1 MLDRHKVLLV
11 EDDVDVRLL
20 FRDFLE
26 TKGFVVHEADS
37 SRSAQRLFQVLRPDV
52 TVADYELPD
61 GNALEL
67 VRRFKAIDPAL
78 PVVIVTGFGSLDLAV
93 RAGQHGAD
101 RFLAKPVDL
110 PDLHRVVES
119 VLESPSLRGRE
130 AAVFE
135 QKTHPDPHP
144 FLGASASIRKLET
157 MVERVLATSNPVLI
171 QGETGTGK
179 GVLAR
184 WVHSHG
190 PRSANAFVDIN
201 CAGLS
206 GELLDT
212 ELFGHE
218 RGAFTGAARSKTG
231 LLEVANGGTV
241 FLDEISDMQ
250 LSIQGELLKVLEE
263 KSFRKLGGVHDRHVD
278 IRLVAAS
285 NRDLRKLI
293 REERFRSDLYY
304 RLSVFPIRIPPLRE
318 RIEDVPALARDIAGR
333 LGAELGR
340 SIELTPAALSTLQ
353 GHQWPGNI
361 RELKNVLERTILLS
375 DDPVI
380 DRSDL
385 ALDGEPFSDNPNVTL
400 REIERLH
407 ISRVLEEEDGRVARA
422 ATRLGIPKSSLYQKM
437 RKLHAAR
444 ANGTSAVKG

>member
-1 MLDRHKVLLV
+1 
-11 EDDVDVRLL
+11 
-20 FRDFLE
+20 
-26 TKGFVVHEADS
+26 
-37 SRSAQRLFQVLRPDV
+37 V

-67 VRRFKAIDPAL
+67 LPRFRAIDPTL
-78 PVVIVTGFGSLDLAV
+78 PVVIVTAYGSLDLAV

-101 RFLAKPVDL
+101 RFLSKPVDL
-110 PDLHRVVES
+110 PSLHLVLES
-119 VLESPSLRGRE
+119 VLESSSLRGRE
-130 AAVFE
+130 AANGD
-135 QKTHPDPHP
+135 QQAHPDVHP
-144 FLGASASIRKLET
+144 FLGASAAIRGLAT
-157 MVERVLATSNPVLI
+157 TVQRVLATKNPVLI

-184 WVHSHG
+184 WIHIHG
-190 PRSANAFVDIN
+190 PRSANAFVDLN

-231 LLEVANGGTV
+231 LLEVAHGGTV

-263 KSFRKLGGVHDRHVD
+263 KSFRKVGGVRDRQVD

-285 NRDLRKLI
+285 NRDLRKLV
-293 REERFRSDLYY
+293 REEGFRSDLYY
-304 RLSVFPIRIPPLRE
+304 RLAVFPIRIPPLRE

-340 SIELTPAALSTLQ
+340 PTELTPAALSALQ
-353 GHQWPGNI
+353 GHSWPGNI

-375 DDPVI
+375 DDTVI

-385 ALDGEPFSDNPNVTL
+385 ALDGEPFSDDPNVTL

-407 ISRVLEEEDGRVARA
+407 ISRVLEEENGRVARA

-444 ANGTSAVKG
+444 VNGTPAPTKN